1 MRTIYPIRT
10 ITARVDSPVNLSD
23 YQREIVTRA
32 YLLPLECTDLPD
44 DLKIE
49 IDPNSVFD
57 SIEIVIKVGDPS
69 LCYGFTMVIEPME
82 VDPLIVWDLTAYDVL
97 PATIGADLTRLNAVM
112 RYLLEGVK
120 APHMAGDTLTRV
132 EVTHA

>member
-1 MRTIYPIRT
+1 MRTVYPIQT
-10 ITARVDSPVNLSD
+10 TTARVDAPVNLSD

-49 IDPNSVFD
+49 IDPHAVFD
-57 SIEIVIKVGDPS
+57 GVEIGIKVGDPS
-69 LCYGFTMVIEPME
+69 LSYGFTMVVEPE
-82 VDPLIVWDLTAYDVL
+82 EHDTLTIWRLNAYDSL
-97 PATIGADLTRLNAVM
+97 PATIGRDLTRLNAIL

-120 APHMAGDTLTRV
+120 APHMTGDTLTRAGV
-132 EVTHA
+132 PHE